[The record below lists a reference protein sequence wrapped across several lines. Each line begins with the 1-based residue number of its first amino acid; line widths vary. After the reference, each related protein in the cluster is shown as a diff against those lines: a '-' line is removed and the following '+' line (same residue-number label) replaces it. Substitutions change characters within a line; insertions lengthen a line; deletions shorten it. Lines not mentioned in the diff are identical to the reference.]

1 MAVKESYAG
10 KINRKLTKKLRVI
23 AVAAGRE
30 KADLVLKNAT
40 YVNVFSNELCHG
52 DIAVAEG
59 LIVGMGEYSGNVEVD
74 MGGKIVLPGFVDA
87 HSHIGGIADL
97 TPLGEDLNEITNPL
111 TPELDAYYGINP
123 KDKCFG
129 YAIEQGITTSCLIPG
144 SANVVC
150 GWGMAYKSAGE
161 HRLIKDPVA
170 LKAAMGINPKGC
182 YAAKKMA
189 PMTRMA
195 IANLMKKYLRDVKD
209 YMAKKA
215 AAGDDATK
223 LPPYD
228 LGLEHGIPVIEKK
241 IPLKVHSYMHDMMTL
256 LEIAKEF
263 DILVTM
269 DHAQGASDF
278 ADELAD
284 PHVKGVVFGPTCEPL
299 FPGEGG
305 KLDYE
310 CCKMLDDR
318 GVNVAVMTDG
328 PVTAINMLLYEIGEA
343 VRKGMDPVR
352 ALGMVTVNAA
362 RILGIEDRV
371 GSLAVGMD
379 ADILVWSA
387 LPSLAADAVLER
399 VIIDGK
405 TVFEV
410 TK

>member
-1 MAVKESYAG
+1 MYVIKNALVYTMADAGAVKADILVENGKVAAIGENLNAETVIDAAG
-10 KINRKLTKKLRVI
+10 KVVT
-23 AVAAGRE
+23 
-30 KADLVLKNAT
+30 
-40 YVNVFSNELCHG
+40 
-52 DIAVAEG
+52 
-59 LIVGMGEYSGNVEVD
+59 
-74 MGGKIVLPGFVDA
+74 PGFVDA

-328 PVTAINMLLYEIGEA
+328 PVTAINVLLYEIGEA

>member
-1 MAVKESYAG
+1 MYVIKNALVYTMADAGVVKADILVENGKIAAIGENLSAETVIDAAG
-10 KINRKLTKKLRVI
+10 KVVT
-23 AVAAGRE
+23 
-30 KADLVLKNAT
+30 
-40 YVNVFSNELCHG
+40 
-52 DIAVAEG
+52 
-59 LIVGMGEYSGNVEVD
+59 
-74 MGGKIVLPGFVDA
+74 PGFVDA

-195 IANLMKKYLRDVKD
+195 IANMMKKYLRDVKD

-284 PHVKGVVFGPTCEPL
+284 PHVRGVVFGPTCEPL

>member
-1 MAVKESYAG
+1 MYVIKNALVYTMADAGVVKADILVENGKVAAIGENLSAETVIDAAG
-10 KINRKLTKKLRVI
+10 KVVT
-23 AVAAGRE
+23 
-30 KADLVLKNAT
+30 
-40 YVNVFSNELCHG
+40 
-52 DIAVAEG
+52 
-59 LIVGMGEYSGNVEVD
+59 
-74 MGGKIVLPGFVDA
+74 PGFVDA

-195 IANLMKKYLRDVKD
+195 IANLMKKYLWDVKD

>member
-1 MAVKESYAG
+1 MYVIKNALVCTMADAGVVKADILVENGKVAAIGENLSAETVIDAAG
-10 KINRKLTKKLRVI
+10 KVVT
-23 AVAAGRE
+23 
-30 KADLVLKNAT
+30 
-40 YVNVFSNELCHG
+40 
-52 DIAVAEG
+52 
-59 LIVGMGEYSGNVEVD
+59 
-74 MGGKIVLPGFVDA
+74 PGFVDA

-123 KDKCFG
+123 KDKCFD

-328 PVTAINMLLYEIGEA
+328 PVTAINVLLYEIGEA

>member
-1 MAVKESYAG
+1 MYVIKNALVYTMADAGVVKADILVENGKVAAIGENLSAETVIDAAG
-10 KINRKLTKKLRVI
+10 KVVT
-23 AVAAGRE
+23 
-30 KADLVLKNAT
+30 
-40 YVNVFSNELCHG
+40 
-52 DIAVAEG
+52 
-59 LIVGMGEYSGNVEVD
+59 
-74 MGGKIVLPGFVDA
+74 PGFVDA

-144 SANVVC
+144 SANAVC

-387 LPSLAADAVLER
+387 LPSMAADAVLER

>member
-1 MAVKESYAG
+1 MYVIKNALVYTMADAGVVKADILVENGKIAAIGENLSAETVIDAAG
-10 KINRKLTKKLRVI
+10 KVVT
-23 AVAAGRE
+23 
-30 KADLVLKNAT
+30 
-40 YVNVFSNELCHG
+40 
-52 DIAVAEG
+52 
-59 LIVGMGEYSGNVEVD
+59 
-74 MGGKIVLPGFVDA
+74 PGFVDA

-215 AAGDDATK
+215 AAGDDAAK

-328 PVTAINMLLYEIGEA
+328 PVTAINMLMYEIGEA

-362 RILGIEDRV
+362 RILGVEDRV

-387 LPSLAADAVLER
+387 LPSLATDAVLER

>member
-1 MAVKESYAG
+1 MYVIKNALVCTMADAGVVKADILVENGKVAAIGENLSAETVIDAAG
-10 KINRKLTKKLRVI
+10 KVVT
-23 AVAAGRE
+23 
-30 KADLVLKNAT
+30 
-40 YVNVFSNELCHG
+40 
-52 DIAVAEG
+52 
-59 LIVGMGEYSGNVEVD
+59 
-74 MGGKIVLPGFVDA
+74 PGFVDA

-284 PHVKGVVFGPTCEPL
+284 PHVRGVVFGPTCEPL

>member
-1 MAVKESYAG
+1 MYVIKNALVYTMADAGVVKADILVENGKIAAIGENLSAETVIDAAG
-10 KINRKLTKKLRVI
+10 KVVT
-23 AVAAGRE
+23 
-30 KADLVLKNAT
+30 
-40 YVNVFSNELCHG
+40 
-52 DIAVAEG
+52 
-59 LIVGMGEYSGNVEVD
+59 
-74 MGGKIVLPGFVDA
+74 PGFVDA

-150 GWGMAYKSAGE
+150 GWGMAYTSAGE

-215 AAGDDATK
+215 AAGDDAAK

>member
-1 MAVKESYAG
+1 MYVIKNALVCTMADAGVVKADILVENGKIAAIGENLSAETVIDAAG
-10 KINRKLTKKLRVI
+10 KVVT
-23 AVAAGRE
+23 
-30 KADLVLKNAT
+30 
-40 YVNVFSNELCHG
+40 
-52 DIAVAEG
+52 
-59 LIVGMGEYSGNVEVD
+59 
-74 MGGKIVLPGFVDA
+74 PGFVDA

-215 AAGDDATK
+215 AAGDDAAK

>member
-1 MAVKESYAG
+1 MYVIKNALVYTMADAGVVKADILVENGKIAAIGENLSAETVIDAAG
-10 KINRKLTKKLRVI
+10 KVVT
-23 AVAAGRE
+23 
-30 KADLVLKNAT
+30 
-40 YVNVFSNELCHG
+40 
-52 DIAVAEG
+52 
-59 LIVGMGEYSGNVEVD
+59 
-74 MGGKIVLPGFVDA
+74 PGFVDA

-362 RILGIEDRV
+362 KILGIEDRV

>member
-1 MAVKESYAG
+1 MYVIKNALVYTMADAGVVKADILVENGKIAAIGENLSADTVIDAAG
-10 KINRKLTKKLRVI
+10 KVVT
-23 AVAAGRE
+23 
-30 KADLVLKNAT
+30 
-40 YVNVFSNELCHG
+40 
-52 DIAVAEG
+52 
-59 LIVGMGEYSGNVEVD
+59 
-74 MGGKIVLPGFVDA
+74 PGFVDA

-215 AAGDDATK
+215 AAGDDAAK

>member
-1 MAVKESYAG
+1 MYVIKNALVYTMADAGVVKADILVENGKVAVIGENLSAETVIDAAG
-10 KINRKLTKKLRVI
+10 KVVT
-23 AVAAGRE
+23 
-30 KADLVLKNAT
+30 
-40 YVNVFSNELCHG
+40 
-52 DIAVAEG
+52 
-59 LIVGMGEYSGNVEVD
+59 
-74 MGGKIVLPGFVDA
+74 PGFVDA

-328 PVTAINMLLYEIGEA
+328 PVTAINVLLYEIGEA

>member
-1 MAVKESYAG
+1 MYVIKNALVCTMADAGVVKADILVENGKVAAIGENLSAETVIDAAG
-10 KINRKLTKKLRVI
+10 KVVT
-23 AVAAGRE
+23 
-30 KADLVLKNAT
+30 
-40 YVNVFSNELCHG
+40 
-52 DIAVAEG
+52 
-59 LIVGMGEYSGNVEVD
+59 
-74 MGGKIVLPGFVDA
+74 PGFVDA

-269 DHAQGASDF
+269 DHAQGTSDF

>member
-1 MAVKESYAG
+1 MYVIKNALVCTMADAGVVKADILVENGKVAAIGENLSAETVIDAAG
-10 KINRKLTKKLRVI
+10 KVVT
-23 AVAAGRE
+23 
-30 KADLVLKNAT
+30 
-40 YVNVFSNELCHG
+40 
-52 DIAVAEG
+52 
-59 LIVGMGEYSGNVEVD
+59 
-74 MGGKIVLPGFVDA
+74 PGFVDA

>member
-1 MAVKESYAG
+1 MYVIKNALVYTMADTGVVKADILVENGKIAAIGENLSAETVIDAAG
-10 KINRKLTKKLRVI
+10 KVVT
-23 AVAAGRE
+23 
-30 KADLVLKNAT
+30 
-40 YVNVFSNELCHG
+40 
-52 DIAVAEG
+52 
-59 LIVGMGEYSGNVEVD
+59 
-74 MGGKIVLPGFVDA
+74 PGFVDA

-215 AAGDDATK
+215 AAGDDAAK

>member
-1 MAVKESYAG
+1 MYVIKNALVCTMADAGVVKADILVENGKIAAIGENLSAETVIDAAG
-10 KINRKLTKKLRVI
+10 KVVT
-23 AVAAGRE
+23 
-30 KADLVLKNAT
+30 
-40 YVNVFSNELCHG
+40 
-52 DIAVAEG
+52 
-59 LIVGMGEYSGNVEVD
+59 
-74 MGGKIVLPGFVDA
+74 PGFVDA

-215 AAGDDATK
+215 AAGDDAAK

-328 PVTAINMLLYEIGEA
+328 PVTAINVLLYEIGEA

>member
-1 MAVKESYAG
+1 MYVIKNALVCTMADAGVVKADILVENGKIAAIGENLSAETVIDAAG
-10 KINRKLTKKLRVI
+10 KVVT
-23 AVAAGRE
+23 
-30 KADLVLKNAT
+30 
-40 YVNVFSNELCHG
+40 
-52 DIAVAEG
+52 
-59 LIVGMGEYSGNVEVD
+59 
-74 MGGKIVLPGFVDA
+74 PGFVDA

-189 PMTRMA
+189 PMTRMT

>member
-1 MAVKESYAG
+1 MYVIKNALVYTMADTGVVKADILVENGKIAAIGENLSAETVIDAAG
-10 KINRKLTKKLRVI
+10 KVVT
-23 AVAAGRE
+23 
-30 KADLVLKNAT
+30 
-40 YVNVFSNELCHG
+40 
-52 DIAVAEG
+52 
-59 LIVGMGEYSGNVEVD
+59 
-74 MGGKIVLPGFVDA
+74 PGFVDA

>member
-1 MAVKESYAG
+1 MYVIKNALVYTMADAGVVKADILVENGKVAAIGENLSAETVIDAAG
-10 KINRKLTKKLRVI
+10 KVVT
-23 AVAAGRE
+23 
-30 KADLVLKNAT
+30 
-40 YVNVFSNELCHG
+40 
-52 DIAVAEG
+52 
-59 LIVGMGEYSGNVEVD
+59 
-74 MGGKIVLPGFVDA
+74 PGFVDA

-284 PHVKGVVFGPTCEPL
+284 LHVKGVVFGPTCEPL

>member
-1 MAVKESYAG
+1 MYVIKNALVYTMADAGVVKADILVENGKVAAIGENLSAETVIDAAG
-10 KINRKLTKKLRVI
+10 KVVT
-23 AVAAGRE
+23 
-30 KADLVLKNAT
+30 
-40 YVNVFSNELCHG
+40 
-52 DIAVAEG
+52 
-59 LIVGMGEYSGNVEVD
+59 
-74 MGGKIVLPGFVDA
+74 PGFVDA

-328 PVTAINMLLYEIGEA
+328 PVTAINVLLYEIGEA

>member
-1 MAVKESYAG
+1 MYVIKNALVYTMADAGVAKADILVENGKIAAIGENLSAETVIDVAG
-10 KINRKLTKKLRVI
+10 KVVT
-23 AVAAGRE
+23 
-30 KADLVLKNAT
+30 
-40 YVNVFSNELCHG
+40 
-52 DIAVAEG
+52 
-59 LIVGMGEYSGNVEVD
+59 
-74 MGGKIVLPGFVDA
+74 PGFVDA

>member
-1 MAVKESYAG
+1 MYVIKNALVYTMSDAGVVKADILVDNGKIAAIGENLSAETVIDAAG
-10 KINRKLTKKLRVI
+10 KVVT
-23 AVAAGRE
+23 
-30 KADLVLKNAT
+30 
-40 YVNVFSNELCHG
+40 
-52 DIAVAEG
+52 
-59 LIVGMGEYSGNVEVD
+59 
-74 MGGKIVLPGFVDA
+74 PGFVDA

-97 TPLGEDLNEITNPL
+97 TPLGEDLNEMTNPL

-161 HRLIKDPVA
+161 HRLLKDPVA

-195 IANLMKKYLRDVKD
+195 IANMMKKYLRDVKD

-284 PHVKGVVFGPTCEPL
+284 PHVKGVIFGPTCEPL

-318 GVNVAVMTDG
+318 GVTVAVMTDG
-328 PVTAINMLLYEIGEA
+328 PVTTINMLIYEIGEA

-362 RILGIEDRV
+362 KILGIEDRV

-410 TK
+410 AK

>member
-1 MAVKESYAG
+1 MYVIKNALVYTMADAGVVKADILVENGKVAAIGENLSAETVIDAAG
-10 KINRKLTKKLRVI
+10 KVVT
-23 AVAAGRE
+23 
-30 KADLVLKNAT
+30 
-40 YVNVFSNELCHG
+40 
-52 DIAVAEG
+52 
-59 LIVGMGEYSGNVEVD
+59 
-74 MGGKIVLPGFVDA
+74 PGFVDA

-215 AAGDDATK
+215 AAGDDAAK

-256 LEIAKEF
+256 LEIAREF

-328 PVTAINMLLYEIGEA
+328 PVTAINVLLYEIGEA

>member
-1 MAVKESYAG
+1 MYVIKNALVCTMADAGVVKADILVENGKVAAIGENLNAETVIDAAG
-10 KINRKLTKKLRVI
+10 KVVT
-23 AVAAGRE
+23 
-30 KADLVLKNAT
+30 
-40 YVNVFSNELCHG
+40 
-52 DIAVAEG
+52 
-59 LIVGMGEYSGNVEVD
+59 
-74 MGGKIVLPGFVDA
+74 PGFVDA

>member
-1 MAVKESYAG
+1 MYVIKNALVYTMADAGVVKADILVENGKVAAIGENLSAETVIDAAG
-10 KINRKLTKKLRVI
+10 KVVT
-23 AVAAGRE
+23 
-30 KADLVLKNAT
+30 
-40 YVNVFSNELCHG
+40 
-52 DIAVAEG
+52 
-59 LIVGMGEYSGNVEVD
+59 
-74 MGGKIVLPGFVDA
+74 PGFVDA

-328 PVTAINMLLYEIGEA
+328 PVTAINVLLYEIGEA

-405 TVFEV
+405 TFFEV

>member
-1 MAVKESYAG
+1 MYVIKNALVYTMADAGAVKADILVENGKVAAIGENLNAETVIDAAG
-10 KINRKLTKKLRVI
+10 KVVT
-23 AVAAGRE
+23 
-30 KADLVLKNAT
+30 
-40 YVNVFSNELCHG
+40 
-52 DIAVAEG
+52 
-59 LIVGMGEYSGNVEVD
+59 
-74 MGGKIVLPGFVDA
+74 PGFVDA

-343 VRKGMDPVR
+343 VRKDMDPVR

>member
-1 MAVKESYAG
+1 MYVIKNALVYTMADAGVVKADILVENGKVAAIGENLSAETVIDAAG
-10 KINRKLTKKLRVI
+10 KVVT
-23 AVAAGRE
+23 
-30 KADLVLKNAT
+30 
-40 YVNVFSNELCHG
+40 
-52 DIAVAEG
+52 
-59 LIVGMGEYSGNVEVD
+59 
-74 MGGKIVLPGFVDA
+74 PGFVDA

-399 VIIDGK
+399 VIIDGE

>member
-1 MAVKESYAG
+1 MYVIKNALVYTMADAGVVKADILVENGKIAAIGENLSAETVIDAAG
-10 KINRKLTKKLRVI
+10 KVVT
-23 AVAAGRE
+23 
-30 KADLVLKNAT
+30 
-40 YVNVFSNELCHG
+40 
-52 DIAVAEG
+52 
-59 LIVGMGEYSGNVEVD
+59 
-74 MGGKIVLPGFVDA
+74 PGFVDA

-362 RILGIEDRV
+362 RILGIENRV

-405 TVFEV
+405 TVFNAV
-410 TK
+410 SQ

>member
-1 MAVKESYAG
+1 MYVIKNALVYTMADAGVVKADILVENGKIAAIGENLSAETVIDAAG
-10 KINRKLTKKLRVI
+10 KVVT
-23 AVAAGRE
+23 
-30 KADLVLKNAT
+30 
-40 YVNVFSNELCHG
+40 
-52 DIAVAEG
+52 
-59 LIVGMGEYSGNVEVD
+59 
-74 MGGKIVLPGFVDA
+74 PGFVDA

-278 ADELAD
+278 ADELTD

>member
-1 MAVKESYAG
+1 MYVIKNALVYTMADAGVVKADILVENGKVAAIGENLNAETVIDAAG
-10 KINRKLTKKLRVI
+10 KVVT
-23 AVAAGRE
+23 
-30 KADLVLKNAT
+30 
-40 YVNVFSNELCHG
+40 
-52 DIAVAEG
+52 
-59 LIVGMGEYSGNVEVD
+59 
-74 MGGKIVLPGFVDA
+74 PGFVDA

>member
-1 MAVKESYAG
+1 MYVIKNALVYTMADAGVVKADILVENGKVAAIGENLSAETVIDAAG
-10 KINRKLTKKLRVI
+10 KVVT
-23 AVAAGRE
+23 
-30 KADLVLKNAT
+30 
-40 YVNVFSNELCHG
+40 
-52 DIAVAEG
+52 
-59 LIVGMGEYSGNVEVD
+59 
-74 MGGKIVLPGFVDA
+74 PGFVDA

-387 LPSLAADAVLER
+387 RPSLAADAVLER

>member
-1 MAVKESYAG
+1 MYVIKNALVYTMADAGVVKADILVENGKVAAIGENLSAETVIDAAG
-10 KINRKLTKKLRVI
+10 K
-23 AVAAGRE
+23 AV
-30 KADLVLKNAT
+30 T
-40 YVNVFSNELCHG
+40 
-52 DIAVAEG
+52 
-59 LIVGMGEYSGNVEVD
+59 
-74 MGGKIVLPGFVDA
+74 PGFVDA

-284 PHVKGVVFGPTCEPL
+284 PHVKGVIFGPTCEPL

>member
-1 MAVKESYAG
+1 MYVIKNALVYTMADAGVVKADILVENGKVAAIGENLSAETVIDAAG
-10 KINRKLTKKLRVI
+10 KVVT
-23 AVAAGRE
+23 
-30 KADLVLKNAT
+30 
-40 YVNVFSNELCHG
+40 
-52 DIAVAEG
+52 
-59 LIVGMGEYSGNVEVD
+59 
-74 MGGKIVLPGFVDA
+74 PGFVDA

-123 KDKCFG
+123 KDKCFS

-215 AAGDDATK
+215 AAGDDAAK

-328 PVTAINMLLYEIGEA
+328 PVTAINVLLYEIGEA